1 MKKTILGVVVITML
15 LVAMLGVTVNAATF
29 TASENGEYVTVTIRT
44 NEMVNSM
51 EFDLKYDSTK
61 CQYVENSIS
70 TGLKS
75 IEVDATTDNVFV
87 SAMTGE
93 TTTLLLTFKVLEKGE
108 ELPFTIANTEFTK
121 EGKIISE
128 TVANP
133 TVVVTVAKP
142 APVEPTPDDEKDKPV
157 VTPPAENDNKEEEN
171 KQEET
176 KKETETIKYVDEEGK
191 EIKAIPQTGS
201 YLPAIIVAVVTLGV
215 VGMASYKIMKNK

>member
-15 LVAMLGVTVNAATF
+15 LVAMLGVTVNAATL

-142 APVEPTPDDEKDKPV
+142 APVEP
-157 VTPPAENDNKEEEN
+157 
-171 KQEET
+171 
-176 KKETETIKYVDEEGK
+176 I
-191 EIKAIPQTGS
+191 
-201 YLPAIIVAVVTLGV
+201 
-215 VGMASYKIMKNK
+215 YKINKS